1 MGIRKSLRRKKS
13 SPLLKN
19 WSKKEVSVCP
29 SGFNLR
35 LVAKCQ
41 IYCKTYILIR
51 GWYLEE
57 SCPR

>member
-1 MGIRKSLRRKKS
+1 MSRGSGVIWRKTAALCSKFGLRKG
-13 SPLLKN
+13 LA
-19 WSKKEVSVCP
+19 

-51 GWYLEE
+51 GWYL
-57 SCPR
+57 